1 MSASDYV
8 ATYLNIW
15 SWINDTFMPV
25 QVLNYLQSG
34 KGAQSG
40 RAETAFSNLLGQL
53 PALAGL
59 APGTG
64 LPDVFQVQGNQ
75 YVRNSLR
82 RVYWGKGAPDEIQN
96 ALWLASQCGLVD
108 ENSLATYVSSNLGVD
123 CGGFVANYWGIGK
136 PSVAGP
142 SATGWAGFLPRYFWN
157 NAPQLRR
164 ADPTQ
169 ISVDDAAVFF
179 SGVIN
184 EDPSIPAQQDP
195 NSPGSYIDGTGSQAF
210 HIGVVSQ
217 VNAYGDGTCD
227 LNISEF
233 ERRTSRKW
241 RQWRERPPVGQCPD
255 DDLQRARLLH
265 GWQQPCVFR
274 RQRRRCKPIHAQYV
288 RGLIF
293 YRIFGQP
300 RRRRGYRDAGI

>member
-53 PALAGL
+53 PTLAGL

-227 LNISEF
+227 LNISE
-233 ERRTSRKW
+233 SRGALAASGGNGVND
-241 RQWRERPPVGQCPD
+241 RPLGNVQTTISNGLVYCMDGSNRVYFVGS
-255 DDLQRARLLH
+255 
-265 GWQQPCVFR
+265 G
-274 RQRRRCKPIHAQYV
+274 
-288 RGLIF
+288 
-293 YRIFGQP
+293 
-300 RRRRGYRDAGI
+300 AGVSPYMPNMYGA